1 MTHEYTILTGG
12 LVLPGGGSPA
22 CTAIA
27 WADET
32 VLAIGRDVDVRAISH
47 GDSRFVDL
55 RGAVV
60 VPLPAGGAVR
70 WPTDATLEIGGRA
83 DLAILETDPRLP
95 AVADLEGAAGPSR
108 PGGSRAIRTL
118 AVIRSGRLVEGALP
132 AGSPTE
138 RRTRS

>member
-12 LVLPGGGSPA
+12 LVLPGGVSPA

-32 VLAIGRDVDVRAISH
+32 VLAVGGDAGVRALSR

-60 VPLPAGGAVR
+60 VPLGADDAIR
-70 WPTDATLEIGGRA
+70 WPPDTTLEIGGRA
-83 DLAILETDPRLP
+83 DLAVLDGDPRE
-95 AVADLEGAAGPSR
+95 AVAGGRDG
-108 PGGSRAIRTL
+108 GGSQPRTL
-118 AVIRSGRLVEGALP
+118 ALIRAGRLVAGALP
-132 AGSPTE
+132 GSKHGSP
-138 RRTRS
+138 RRPPW